1 MQPTSNPRL
10 VADQMLMAERILGG
24 FEDGTMPM
32 HPAGFLELA
41 SWVTDSF
48 RSMESSALRGLRE
61 VAPRELRE
69 IVENVLHE
77 RHVISWSFDDGVGL
91 SSLAECLSLLGR
103 CRSRHHKPI

>member
-1 MQPTSNPRL
+1 
-10 VADQMLMAERILGG
+10 
-24 FEDGTMPM
+24 
-32 HPAGFLELA
+32 
-41 SWVTDSF
+41 
-48 RSMESSALRGLRE
+48 LRGLRE